1 MEEQIDNLY
10 DLLSGFYILLWAQLD
25 SLFDEHR
32 WVRRPPDEHATPRT
46 PKDIL
51 GELSK
56 LKREVITLPMS
67 MEQLKGEADRT
78 QKLVDEWMT
87 LQVALKKDP
96 KNKGSLN
103 QKNNLHR
110 AIQDMRALF
119 QERALAFASLLAETP

>member
-1 MEEQIDNLY
+1 
-10 DLLSGFYILLWAQLD
+10 
-25 SLFDEHR
+25 
-32 WVRRPPDEHATPRT
+32 
-46 PKDIL
+46 
-51 GELSK
+51 
-56 LKREVITLPMS
+56 MS